1 METIASCLFCLMQF
15 SLITSI
21 RITEIYNKSFKNVN
35 KRKKINKELINIF
48 LTVKNNHLYSLKKVI
63 ICGHI

>member
-1 METIASCLFCLMQF
+1 METIACCLFCLMQF

-21 RITEIYNKSFKNVN
+21 LITEIYNKSFKNVN